1 MKSSQFQVLMDLRRY
16 YIFIQRN
23 NAFTSVKAKQ
33 KKKWERGDVKYD
45 RHVYSNWLFHS
56 NDRFVHDTILEKLEN
71 RF

>member
-33 KKKWERGDVKYD
+33 KKKERERRCKV
-45 RHVYSNWLFHS
+45 RQTRLF
-56 NDRFVHDTILEKLEN
+56 
-71 RF
+71 